1 MKKQISAKQRTET
14 PLPPLNF
21 WGFLRWT
28 WRQLTS
34 MNTAL
39 LLLLLVALAAIPG
52 SILPQRTAS
61 ILKVNNWKSANPA
74 FADIFDSLGL
84 FDVYGSFWFSAIY
97 ILLMISLIGCV
108 IPRLKVYWRSF
119 NEQPPN
125 PPLEIK
131 KFAGYRKIS
140 IPKANI
146 NKIETILN
154 EMGWRVNKKG
164 NGLQP

>member
-97 ILLMISLIGCV
+97 ILLIFAFGILIFRYPANCFISNGGFGGC
-108 IPRLKVYWRSF
+108 S
-119 NEQPPN
+119 
-125 PPLEIK
+125 
-131 KFAGYRKIS
+131 
-140 IPKANI
+140 
-146 NKIETILN
+146 LN
-154 EMGWRVNKKG
+154 DR
-164 NGLQP
+164 Q

>member
-61 ILKVNNWKSANPA
+61 ILKVNNWKSDNPVV
-74 FADIFDSLGL
+74 ADIFDSLGL

-97 ILLMISLIGCV
+97 ILLMISFFISFKLSFINSFTV
-108 IPRLKVYWRSF
+108 IIVDFKL
-119 NEQPPN
+119 
-125 PPLEIK
+125 
-131 KFAGYRKIS
+131 
-140 IPKANI
+140 
-146 NKIETILN
+146 LN
-154 EMGWRVNKKG
+154 RFIF
-164 NGLQP
+164 